1 MSTYSCTLVYSL
13 SSLSGG
19 EERLQGSLSSWEGG
33 GDGEGNE
40 GGKEEQWKGI
50 TERMKTGEEEE
61 GWKVEIKL
69 KKCREKCKT
78 GESEEEKNMGQ
89 GGERVC

>member
-19 EERLQGSLSSWEGG
+19 EERLPGSLSSWEGG

-40 GGKEEQWKGI
+40 GGKEEEWKGI
-50 TERMKTGEEEE
+50 MRDRMKTGEEEE
-61 GWKVEIKL
+61 EGGG
-69 KKCREKCKT
+69 KT
-78 GESEEEKNMGQ
+78 
-89 GGERVC
+89 